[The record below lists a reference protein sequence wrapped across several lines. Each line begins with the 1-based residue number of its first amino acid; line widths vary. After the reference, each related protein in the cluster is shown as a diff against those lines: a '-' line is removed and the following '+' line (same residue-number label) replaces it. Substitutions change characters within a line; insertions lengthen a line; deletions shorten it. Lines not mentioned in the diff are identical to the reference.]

1 MRNSSILLAI
11 SLALALTSLVRSQEP
26 SPAPVSAAYLYDAK
40 SKESTPVILT
50 EIGLIKK
57 PFGLKTDFRVSAYAG
72 LKLERPFAGTWIS
85 YKQNVAQNAAL
96 RFGPAIS
103 YDGRFRSPGF
113 IFGFEIQ
120 F

>member
-1 MRNSSILLAI
+1 MRKLSILLAV
-11 SLALALTSLVRSQEP
+11 SLSLPLATFAPAQEP
-26 SPAPVSAAYLYDAK
+26 NPAPVSAAYLYDVK

-57 PFGLKTDFRVSAYAG
+57 PLGLKTDFQVSAYAG

-85 YKQNVAQNAAL
+85 YKQSVAQNAAL
-96 RFGPAIS
+96 RFGPAFS

-113 IFGFEIQ
+113 IVGFEIR